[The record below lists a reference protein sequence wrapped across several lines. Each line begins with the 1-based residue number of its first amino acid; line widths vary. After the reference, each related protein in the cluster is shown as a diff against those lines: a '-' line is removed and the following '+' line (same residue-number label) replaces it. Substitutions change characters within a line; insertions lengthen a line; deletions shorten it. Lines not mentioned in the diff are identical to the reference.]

1 MKIAITGTGGRVG
14 AALAAY
20 FSRRGDVVIEL
31 NRQAIDLRDL
41 SSLPPILGACDFDVL
56 INPAALSSPDD
67 CEKNPG
73 LAYLVNTQAPA
84 AMAECCARRGKQFI
98 HFSTDYVFG
107 GEMPIRPNES
117 DETLPVNVYGRS
129 KRDGE
134 IAALQACPEALVMRV
149 SWVFGAEKPAF
160 VEQIAQKIIAGH
172 ELEAVADKWSIP
184 TWMTDLCEW
193 TGLLSDEKISGIV
206 HACHGGEPV
215 SWHGLAVAVQELL
228 ENRGL
233 IPERR
238 AIAAKQ
244 LRDIDAFIARRP
256 VHTAMDNARLC
267 SLLPT
272 PAASW
277 CEALGQWFAGS
288 HFSLR
293 G

>member
-1 MKIAITGTGGRVG
+1 MG

-84 AMAECCARRGKQFI
+84 AM
-98 HFSTDYVFG
+98 
-107 GEMPIRPNES
+107 
-117 DETLPVNVYGRS
+117 
-129 KRDGE
+129 
-134 IAALQACPEALVMRV
+134 
-149 SWVFGAEKPAF
+149 
-160 VEQIAQKIIAGH
+160 
-172 ELEAVADKWSIP
+172 
-184 TWMTDLCEW
+184 
-193 TGLLSDEKISGIV
+193 
-206 HACHGGEPV
+206 
-215 SWHGLAVAVQELL
+215 
-228 ENRGL
+228 
-233 IPERR
+233 
-238 AIAAKQ
+238 
-244 LRDIDAFIARRP
+244 
-256 VHTAMDNARLC
+256 DNARLC